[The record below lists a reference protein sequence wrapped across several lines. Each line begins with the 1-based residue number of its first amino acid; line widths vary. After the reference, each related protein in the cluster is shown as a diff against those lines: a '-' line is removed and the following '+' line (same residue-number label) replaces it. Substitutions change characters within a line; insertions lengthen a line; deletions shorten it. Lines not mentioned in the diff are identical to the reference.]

1 MSKPIV
7 QNKLVSVRV
16 EGGRKETHNLIISDE
31 VYLSAEVSEKI
42 LWMIS

>member
-1 MSKPIV
+1 MGK
-7 QNKLVSVRV
+7 KLV
-16 EGGRKETHNLIISDE
+16 EKETHNLIISDE